1 MNSWKIPVGFAAFGA
16 VVSLLAGIIGG
27 NPFGVILLRLILSA
41 AICGGLGLGVNL
53 IVRKY
58 FPELSAN
65 PAAVPPASGEEVDI
79 VIDDEIPLSEESEEA
94 QLLEPVD
101 AEEEPE
107 AFQAAE
113 AEEEAEAR
121 IEHQED
127 VLPPVEPAE
136 ADSPGGS
143 ESDDTLEEFVPGIA
157 AEQVTDFQDLD
168 ALPDID
174 TFNPSEEQTAAP
186 SQPPR
191 RNSKVDEVIQDQNPE
206 NLARAVRTFM
216 KKDQ

>member
-1 MNSWKIPVGFAAFGA
+1 
-16 VVSLLAGIIGG
+16 
-27 NPFGVILLRLILSA
+27 
-41 AICGGLGLGVNL
+41 
-53 IVRKY
+53 VRKY

-65 PAAVPPASGEEVDI
+65 PAAPPAASGEEVDI
-79 VIDDEIPLSEESEEA
+79 VIDEDIPLSEESDEA

-101 AEEEPE
+101 AGEEPE
-107 AFQAAE
+107 AFE
-113 AEEEAEAR
+113 VVDTDEEDEAR
-121 IEHQED
+121 IEPQED
-127 VLPPVEPAE
+127 VLPPAEPAE
-136 ADSPGGS
+136 SDSPGGS
-143 ESDDTLEEFVPGIA
+143 EPDDTPEEFVPGIA

-174 TFNPSEEQTAAP
+174 KFNPSEEESAAP
-186 SQPPR
+186 SQPSR